1 MSLILLPPQGITFE
15 GTEQCKLLNVAAGR
29 SKVHVTRHR
38 STKKRGASKKESLF
52 LHTGDAERFGDRKV
66 DPTNPMMVD
75 RRQVVP
81 AGRTD
86 AGKKGA
92 STSRLRVPQKDTS
105 RYVPCDNVLFVHN
118 HWTNHTI
125 MQLSS

>member
-1 MSLILLPPQGITFE
+1 MSIAAHFATHPGITFE
-15 GTEQCKLLNVAAGR
+15 GTEQCKLLDVTAGR
-29 SKVHVTRHR
+29 NKVHVTRHR

-75 RRQVVP
+75 RRQVAP

-86 AGKKGA
+86 PGKKWA
-92 STSRLRVPQKDTS
+92 STSGLRAPQKDTS
-105 RYVPCDNVLFVHN
+105 R
-118 HWTNHTI
+118 
-125 MQLSS
+125 